1 MLQKRLPVVS
11 CKEGTSSIELEN
23 SNLELFPNPANEAIT
38 ISLHAAADYVEL
50 FEVLDATGK
59 TVFSF
64 NLENNQ
70 SVLNISNLASGL
82 YYIKSSSQL
91 NALQTSFIK
100 Q

>member
-1 MLQKRLPVVS
+1 
-11 CKEGTSSIELEN
+11 GSIDIENNYLEI
-23 SNLELFPNPANEAIT
+23 FPNPASEMIT
-38 ISLHAAADYVEL
+38 ITLNAATDHLEL

-59 TVFSF
+59 MVLTF

-70 SVLNISNLASGL
+70 SVLNISKLASGL